1 MSRVISTDADDKPIP
16 PPLASATLHD
26 LGFPVAPATLA
37 QKRVHGGGPTF
48 LKFGRRVLYRP
59 SALRQWVDAQT
70 REQSSTSEA
79 A

>member
-1 MSRVISTDADDKPIP
+1 MIDADDKPLP
-16 PPLASATLHD
+16 PTQASETLSG

-59 SALRQWVDAQT
+59 SALRQWVDAKT
-70 REQSSTSEA
+70 REQSSTSQA